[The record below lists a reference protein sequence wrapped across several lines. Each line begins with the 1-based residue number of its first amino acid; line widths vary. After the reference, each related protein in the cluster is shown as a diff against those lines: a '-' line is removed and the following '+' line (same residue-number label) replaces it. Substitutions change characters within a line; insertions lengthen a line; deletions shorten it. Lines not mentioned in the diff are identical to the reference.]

1 MAVSVALTIEGEVM
15 TALGLADDGEIW
27 NWNTSVHVPELNI
40 GPDKKKQ
47 NLYYERLRNMT

>member
-40 GPDKKKQ
+40 GPDKKK
-47 NLYYERLRNMT
+47 NKIYIMRD